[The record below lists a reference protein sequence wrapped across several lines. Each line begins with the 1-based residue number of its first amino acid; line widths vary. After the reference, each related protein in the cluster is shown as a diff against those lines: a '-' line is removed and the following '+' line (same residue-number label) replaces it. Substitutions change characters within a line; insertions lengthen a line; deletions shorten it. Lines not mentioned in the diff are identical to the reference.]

1 VSADPV
7 TRPAPATADATDATD
22 AADAA
27 VGPHRFRN
35 NQRMV
40 PASEAAWK
48 LAEDSGMLDIRVEA
62 VAGQNRLRDVRTGHE
77 FVNLASCS
85 YLGLNSHP
93 AVVAAGVQALREER
107 ITGLA
112 MAEFRIRLELMHRLE
127 EELSEL
133 FGARV
138 LPSISCGVLS
148 AAILPLLASGHL
160 TGGEPMVVVFDRF
173 AHFSMN
179 FLKPVVAD
187 EAMVLTSPHDD
198 VQFVADV
205 CRRHR
210 RVAYVCE
217 GAYSVGGLADL
228 AGLRELQDRYGLF
241 LYIDDSH
248 ALSTRGRYGEGY
260 ARSVFPELDDRTI
273 VVASIAKAFGSTGGI
288 AMLGSPGA
296 YDFLYRSGPLGW
308 SQGLRTAAVG
318 TSLGSIGVHRSPE
331 LGRRQRQL
339 ARNVELFDRRLAGRE
354 LRGVGSHIKFVT
366 VGDNDRAVRLSTELY
381 RRGYY
386 CSAMFFPIVAR
397 GQAGVRLMLRGDMTG
412 EMTEEFA
419 AVLVEALDGAG

>member
-1 VSADPV
+1 MHVRDRVPDTGAEEEIM
-7 TRPAPATADATDATD
+7 
-22 AADAA
+22 
-27 VGPHRFRN
+27 GPHRFRN

-40 PASEAAWK
+40 PASETAWQVV
-48 LAEDSGMLDIRVEA
+48 ADNGMLDIRVDA
-62 VAGQNRLRDVRTGHE
+62 GNGQNRLRDARTGHE

-93 AVVAAGVQALREER
+93 TVIEAGIAALREQN

-112 MAEFRIRLELMHRLE
+112 MAECRIRLDVMHQLE

-148 AAILPLLASGHL
+148 AAVLPLLGSGHL
-160 TGGEPMVVVFDRF
+160 TDTDPLVVVFDRF

-179 FLKPVVAD
+179 FVKPIVAD
-187 EAMVLTSPHDD
+187 EALVLTCPHNDMA
-198 VQFVADV
+198 FLEDV
-205 CRRHR
+205 CKKYP

-217 GAYSVGGLADL
+217 GVYSTGGRADL
-228 AGLRELQDRYGLF
+228 TGIKSLQERYGMYVYL
-241 LYIDDSH
+241 DDSH
-248 ALSTRGRYGEGY
+248 GLSTEGPNGAGY
-260 ARSVFPELDDRTI
+260 ARSVFDELDDRTMI
-273 VVASIAKAFGSTGGI
+273 VASIAKAFGSTGGI
-288 AMLGSPGA
+288 AMIGSSGKF
-296 YDFLYRSGPLGW
+296 DFLYRTGPMGW

-318 TSLGSIGVHRSPE
+318 TTRGSIAVHRTPE
-331 LGRRQRQL
+331 LVARQRQL
-339 ARNVELFDRRLAGRE
+339 AENIDIFDRRMKDRAV
-354 LRGVGSHIKFVT
+354 RGVGSHIKFVT

-397 GQAGVRLMLRGDMTG
+397 GQAGVRMMLRGDMTST
-412 EMTEEFA
+412 MTDDFVTVLEDVLDEFA
-419 AVLVEALDGAG
+419 